1 MQLSLYLTFFYT
13 VVTFCL
19 ECPLCNGV
27 HAAEFKAMAWLQS
40 TSLAASLFLDGQ
52 STLGRSHTHPDSIV
66 GIGVKG

>member
-19 ECPLCNGV
+19 ECSLCNGV